1 MGNSTGTIVRRWG
14 GRAVALAVTGVG
26 LYVVA
31 PSLLTMFDAWPQL
44 ADVEV
49 RWFVVLA
56 ALELC
61 SFAALWWLT
70 RIALTPGTDGEPRP
84 EEDGVPAPGPPG
96 WGTLAVA
103 QMAGNAASKIIPG
116 GAAAGAVVQGKVL
129 VSAGQPGGAVASA
142 MAATGLLGTA
152 VLMLLPVLT
161 VPALLIGPPPAE
173 QLQLGLLVSLIIA
186 TVIVAVGVT
195 ALTWPRIVAAVG
207 RALGTVIHLVRRP
220 VTADGVEQALLFE
233 RARIA
238 SAFSG
243 RWWHAVIAAAANRM
257 FDYAALVAAL
267 VAFGVYARPAEVLLA
282 YVVAQAFAVIPI
294 TPGGVG
300 FVDAGLTTLL
310 VVIGVPADTA
320 VIGTLL
326 YRLFSFWLPIP
337 IGAAAWGWWALRH
350 QPPQSAAA

>member
-1 MGNSTGTIVRRWG
+1 MGISAGAIVRRWG
-14 GRAVALAVTGVG
+14 GRAVGLAVTGVG

-49 RWFVVLA
+49 HWFAVLA
-56 ALELC
+56 LLELG

-70 RIALTPGTDGEPRP
+70 RIALTPGRRP
-84 EEDGVPAPGPPG
+84 SRSADHLTPPAPPG

-103 QMAGNAASKIIPG
+103 QMAGNAASKVIPG
-116 GAAAGAVVQGKVL
+116 GPAAGAVVQGKIL
-129 VSAGQPGGAVASA
+129 VASGQPGGAVASA
-142 MAATGLLGTA
+142 MASTGLLGTA

-161 VPALLIGPPPAE
+161 IPALLIGPPPAE

-195 ALTWPRIVAAVG
+195 AFTWPRVVEAVGAAVG
-207 RALGTVIHLVRRP
+207 AVVHLVRRK
-220 VTADGVEQALLFE
+220 VTADRVAEILLVE
-233 RARIA
+233 RDRIVV
-238 SAFSG
+238 AFSG
-243 RWWHAVIAAAANRM
+243 RWWQAVVAAAANRM

-267 VAFGVYARPAEVLLA
+267 VAFGAHARPSEVLLA
-282 YVVAQAFAVIPI
+282 YVVAQAFAIIPI

-300 FVDAGLTTLL
+300 FVDAGLTALL

-337 IGAAAWGWWALRH
+337 IGVGAWGWWTLH
-350 QPPQSAAA
+350 QRSGDPSTA